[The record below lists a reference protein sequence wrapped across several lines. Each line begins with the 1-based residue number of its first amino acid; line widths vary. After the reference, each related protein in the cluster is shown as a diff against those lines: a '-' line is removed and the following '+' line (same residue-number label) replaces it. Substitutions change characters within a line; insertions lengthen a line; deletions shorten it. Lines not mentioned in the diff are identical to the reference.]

1 MSERKVDQLLSCI
14 DKEKPL
20 FIQTH
25 NYPDHDA
32 VACAFGL
39 HRFLLHH
46 NIQATMCYV
55 GEMQSAS
62 LLAMIEK
69 LEIFIVPASQ
79 ANITEDSQIIL
90 VDGFI
95 GNTNVESLS
104 ATEIGVIDHHDP
116 PQEPKVQFHDI
127 RTEYGSCSSIIYEY
141 YTAAGVEVPENVAT
155 ALLIGLMMDTD
166 FMTRAVSIHDLNAF
180 YHLFEVGDWV
190 TGSYLLKNS
199 LSKKDVPTFQDALKA
214 CEYEGDTVFVFLPND
229 CSAELTGILADFF
242 LRMREIHFVV
252 LGVPGEK
259 QYKISIRS
267 EDPSRPASVVV
278 RKALQGIGFGGG
290 HIHMGGG
297 VIPYERL
304 PEFQKL
310 KQSFLS
316 SMKNKSY

>member
-1 MSERKVDQLLSCI
+1 MSKQKAKQLLSCI

-32 VACAFGL
+32 VACAYGL
-39 HRFLLHH
+39 HNFLLQQDV
-46 NIQATMCYV
+46 QATMCYV
-55 GEMQSAS
+55 GEVQSAS
-62 LLAMIEK
+62 LLSMIEK

-79 ANITEDSQIIL
+79 ANISDNSQIIL

-95 GNTNVESLS
+95 GNTNVQSLS
-104 ATEIGVIDHHDP
+104 SNEIGVIDHHDP
-116 PQEPKVQFHDI
+116 PEKPKVSFHDI
-127 RTEYGSCSSIIYEY
+127 RTEYGSCSSIIFEY
-141 YTAAGVEVPENVAT
+141 YQAVGMDVPENVAT
-155 ALLIGLMMDTD
+155 ALLMGVMMDTD
-166 FMTRAVSIHDLNAF
+166 FMTRGVSKHDLDAF
-180 YHLFEVGDWV
+180 YYLFEVGDWV
-190 TGSYLLKNS
+190 MGSYLLKNS
-199 LSKKDVPTFQDALKA
+199 LSKKDMPTFQDALNA
-214 CEYEGDTVFVFLPND
+214 CEYEGDSVFAFLPSE
-229 CSAELTGILADFF
+229 CSAELTGIIADFF

-267 EDPSRPASVVV
+267 EDPGRPASVIV

-297 VIPYERL
+297 VIPNERL
-304 PEFQKL
+304 PGFHEL

-316 SMKNKSY
+316 AMKRQAY